1 MTGKKKINEEE
12 ARKTPGV
19 KLCDS
24 FYVENQKAA
33 KCCLFKKKRAVISL
47 DLQDFYIN
55 YRFLEYNLSSQVA
68 LRCFWCLPTEAH
80 PGGTH
85 IVEARPVH
93 KPAASSRSTLA
104 LLP

>member
-33 KCCLFKKKRAVISL
+33 KCCLFKKNML
-47 DLQDFYIN
+47 
-55 YRFLEYNLSSQVA
+55 
-68 LRCFWCLPTEAH
+68 
-80 PGGTH
+80 
-85 IVEARPVH
+85 
-93 KPAASSRSTLA
+93 
-104 LLP
+104 